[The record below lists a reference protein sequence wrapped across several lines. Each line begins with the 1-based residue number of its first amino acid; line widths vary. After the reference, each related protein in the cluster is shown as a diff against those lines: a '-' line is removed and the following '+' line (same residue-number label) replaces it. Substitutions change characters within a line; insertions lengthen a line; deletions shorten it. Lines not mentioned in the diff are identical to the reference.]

1 MLSRTALAAALAL
14 SVLPLGATA
23 TAQVTAEVGNTADQ
37 ALQALYTSEWEWRQQ
52 ELAIGEGGSRGPGA
66 DRLAKVDP
74 ESQARRLAYWQKT
87 LATLDTI
94 DVNRLSPEE
103 RINASVFRHSIESFI
118 ARGKAQDYQAPMA
131 AGASFW
137 ARLAP
142 RAGFRNAAEYRNYIA
157 RMRDIPRYFDEQT
170 ANMRAGLARGFTA
183 PRAALVGRE
192 KTIEP
197 FANPDAEA
205 NPFYGAFRQM
215 PTSIPPAEQE
225 ALRAEG
231 RKAIE
236 EAVAPAYARLLPF
249 IRDEY
254 IPGARETLAAEQ
266 LPNGKEYY
274 QQRIREYVTYDWT
287 AEQIHQIGLK
297 EVARIRAEMEVVMR
311 QTGWK
316 GDFAG
321 FLAFMKTDEQFVAKT
336 PYELIAKTTY
346 IINKVNGKIG
356 ETIGLLPRHRFT
368 ILPTPAA
375 IAPFGTGG
383 NGGLDSCVFNTY
395 NLPAR
400 KLYTLPA
407 LAVHECMPGHSFQAA
422 LAMEG
427 PDRPD
432 FRRSTYFSGY
442 GEGWG
447 LYTEWLGIGM
457 GVYETPYEDFGRLTY
472 EMWRAARLVIDTGI
486 HHYGWS
492 RQQAIDYLASNTAL
506 ADHEVA
512 TEIDRYISEPGQAL
526 AYKIGEMLI
535 RRKRAEAEAKLGA
548 KFDQRWFHD
557 VFLALGS
564 VPLPVLEQEL
574 DAWIAAGGP
583 NPNAQPAAAAA
594 D

>member
-23 TAQVTAEVGNTADQ
+23 TAQVTAEVGNTTDQ

-66 DRLAKVDP
+66 DRLAKVDR

-94 DVNRLSPEE
+94 DVDRLSPEE

-183 PRAALVGRE
+183 PREAIVGRE

-215 PTSIPPAEQE
+215 PTSIPAAEQE

-297 EVARIRAEMEVVMR
+297 EVARIRAEMETVMR

-574 DAWIAAGGP
+574 DAWIAAGGL
-583 NPNAQPAAAAA
+583 NPNAQPATAAA

>member
-1 MLSRTALAAALAL
+1 MLSRTALAAALTL
-14 SVLPLGATA
+14 SVILPFGTTA
-23 TAQVTAEVGNTADQ
+23 SAQVTADVGNDANE
-37 ALQALYTSEWEWRQQ
+37 ALKALYDSEWEWRQQ
-52 ELAIGEGGSRGPGA
+52 ELAIGEGGTRGPGA

-74 ESQARRLAYWQKT
+74 ASQARRLAYWEKT

-94 DVNRLSPEE
+94 DVSQLSPEE
-103 RINASVFRHSIESFI
+103 KINASVFRHSIESFI

-170 ANMRAGLARGFTA
+170 SNMRAGLSRGFTA
-183 PRAALVGRE
+183 PQAAIVGRE

-205 NPFYGAFRQM
+205 NPFYGAFKQM
-215 PTSIPPAEQE
+215 PTGIPAAEQE

-231 RKAIE
+231 KKAIE
-236 EAVAPAYARLLPF
+236 EAVAPAYAKLLPF

-254 IPGARETLAAEQ
+254 IPGARKTLAAEQ
-266 LPNGKEYY
+266 LPNGKVYY
-274 QQRIREYVTYDWT
+274 QARIREYVTYDWT
-287 AEQIHQIGLK
+287 AEEIHQIGLK
-297 EVARIRAEMEVVMR
+297 EVARIRAEMEGVMR
-311 QTGWK
+311 KTGWT

-321 FLAFMKTDEQFVAKT
+321 FLEFMKTDEQFVAKT

-346 IINKVNGKIG
+346 IINTVNGKIG
-356 ETIGLLPRHRFT
+356 QTIGLLPRFRFT

-492 RQQAIDYLASNTAL
+492 REKAIDYLASNTAL
-506 ADHEVA
+506 ADHEVS

-583 NPNAQPAAAAA
+583 NPNQT
-594 D
+594 

>member
-1 MLSRTALAAALAL
+1 MLSRTVLAAALAL
-14 SVLPLGATA
+14 SVAVPFSSPAF
-23 TAQVTAEVGNTADQ
+23 AQVTADVGNDANE
-37 ALQALYTSEWEWRQQ
+37 ALKSLYSSEWEWRQQ
-52 ELAIGEGGSRGPGA
+52 ELAIGEGGTRGPGA
-66 DRLAKVDP
+66 DRLAKVDAA
-74 ESQARRLAYWQKT
+74 SQARRLAYWEKT
-87 LATLDTI
+87 LATLNTI
-94 DVNRLSPEE
+94 DVSQLSPEE
-103 RINASVFRHSIESFI
+103 KINASVFRHSIESFI

-142 RAGFRNAAEYRNYIA
+142 RAGFRNAAEYRAYIS
-157 RMRDIPRYFDEQT
+157 RMRDIPRFFDEQT
-170 ANMRAGLARGFTA
+170 VNMRTGLARGFTA
-183 PRAALVGRE
+183 PQAAIVGRE

-215 PTSIPPAEQE
+215 PTSIPAAEQE

-231 RKAIE
+231 KAAIE
-236 EAVAPAYARLLPF
+236 QAVAPAYAKLLPF

-254 IPGARETLAAEQ
+254 IPGARKTLAAEQ
-266 LPNGKEYY
+266 LPDGKTYY
-274 QQRIREYVTYDWT
+274 QARIREYVTYDWT
-287 AEQIHQIGLK
+287 AEEIHQIGLK

-311 QTGWK
+311 KAGWT

-321 FLAFMKTDEQFVAKT
+321 FLQFMKTDEQFVAKT

-346 IINKVNGKIG
+346 IINTVNGKIG
-356 ETIGLLPRHRFT
+356 QTIGLLPRFRFT

-472 EMWRAARLVIDTGI
+472 EMWRAARLVIDTGV

-492 RQQAIDYLASNTAL
+492 REKAIDYLASNTAL
-506 ADHEVA
+506 ADHEVG

-583 NPNAQPAAAAA
+583 NPNAEPDASA

>member
-94 DVNRLSPEE
+94 DVDRLSPEE

-215 PTSIPPAEQE
+215 PTSIPAAEQE

-297 EVARIRAEMEVVMR
+297 EVARIRAEMETVMR

>member
-87 LATLDTI
+87 LAMLDTI
-94 DVNRLSPEE
+94 DVDRLSPEE

-183 PRAALVGRE
+183 PKAALVGRE

-205 NPFYGAFRQM
+205 NPFYVAFRQM
-215 PTSIPPAEQE
+215 PTSIPAAEQE

-297 EVARIRAEMEVVMR
+297 EVARIRAEMETVMR

>member
-94 DVNRLSPEE
+94 DVDRLSPEE

-183 PRAALVGRE
+183 PREAIVGRE

-215 PTSIPPAEQE
+215 PTSIPAAEQE

-297 EVARIRAEMEVVMR
+297 EVARIRAEMETVMR

>member
-94 DVNRLSPEE
+94 DVDRLSPEE

-183 PRAALVGRE
+183 PREAIVGRE

-215 PTSIPPAEQE
+215 PTSIPAAEQE

-297 EVARIRAEMEVVMR
+297 EVARIRAEMETVMR

-535 RRKRAEAEAKLGA
+535 RRKRAEAEAKLGP

-583 NPNAQPAAAAA
+583 KFNAQPATAAA

>member
-66 DRLAKVDP
+66 DRLAKVDR

-94 DVNRLSPEE
+94 DVDRLSPEE

-170 ANMRAGLARGFTA
+170 TNMRAGLARGFTA
-183 PRAALVGRE
+183 PREAIVGRE

-215 PTSIPPAEQE
+215 PTSIPAAEQE

-297 EVARIRAEMEVVMR
+297 EVARIRAEMETVMR

-574 DAWIAAGGP
+574 DAWIAAGGL
-583 NPNAQPAAAAA
+583 NPNAQPATAAA